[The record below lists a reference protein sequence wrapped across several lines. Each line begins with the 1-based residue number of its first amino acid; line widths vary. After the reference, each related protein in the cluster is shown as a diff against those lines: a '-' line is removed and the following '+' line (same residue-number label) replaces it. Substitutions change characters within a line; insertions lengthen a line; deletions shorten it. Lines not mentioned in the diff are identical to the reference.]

1 MPVPAYPGPNTATGN
16 GVTTVFPYSFPI
28 LAEADLRV
36 SVDDVVKTL
45 TTHYTISG
53 VGESSGGN
61 VTFLSAPA
69 NGAAVVIERSRAY
82 TRTTDYQRNGAFD
95 EQTVDADF
103 DAAIMLIQ
111 QLREI
116 TRRIPQLAA
125 GTTLLDL
132 ALPSPGAGEYL
143 RWNVGGTALETVD
156 LVGQLTGTPAVS
168 AFMATLLDDASAR
181 AGRQTL
187 LTHKKGSDVAS
198 AGTIDLDTTTGDVVD
213 VTGTTTITA
222 ITLSEG
228 EERTV
233 RFTGALTLTHGASL
247 VLPGSASITT
257 TAGDVAVFRGYAAGV
272 VRCTSYQRI
281 DGGAPRGG
289 WVLLA
294 EEAASASSTVDFVTA
309 DGLNATYDQYMVTFT
324 KVKPATDDVYLGLRI
339 GTGAGPTYQTANYQ
353 YAARMSGPS
362 AGADVGSA
370 SDDRIALSR
379 TGAGQGV
386 GSAAGE
392 LIHGVVYFEHPTDT
406 TDYHVFRAETGY
418 IRSDAAIVDYRGS
431 GTYGGAAAAMTGL
444 RFLFSSGNIASGT
457 FRLYG
462 LRK

>member
-1 MPVPAYPGPNTATGN
+1 MPVPAYPGPNTSTGN
-16 GVTTVFPYSFPI
+16 GVTTVFPYSFRI

-53 VGESSGGN
+53 VGDASGGN
-61 VTFLSAPA
+61 VTFLTAPA
-69 NGAAVVIERSRAY
+69 NGADVVIERSRAY
-82 TRTTDYQRNGAFD
+82 TRTTDYQRNGSFD

-143 RWNVGGTALETVD
+143 RWNAGGTALETVD

-168 AFMATLLDDASAR
+168 AFMETLLDDASAR

-187 LTHKKGSDVAS
+187 LMHKKGSDVAS

-247 VLPGSASITT
+247 VLPTSANIVTQ
-257 TAGDVAVFRGYAAGV
+257 AGDVAVFRGYAAGV
-272 VRCTSYQRI
+272 VRCTQFQPLVGLPTAFKHGTFTRDMS
-281 DGGAPRGG
+281 
-289 WVLLA
+289 L
-294 EEAASASSTVDFVTA
+294 ASSTQTVTGIGFKPRFILFLAAQNTTSSQASMGVDTGGSARGALYHSHAVSADTWAKSGTAYSIYAEQGGGNTYAGGVTA
-309 DGLNATYDQYMVTFT
+309 FRDGEF
-324 KVKPATDDVYLGLRI
+324 DVSWVR
-339 GTGAGPTYQTANYQ
+339 
-353 YAARMSGPS
+353 
-362 AGADVGSA
+362 
-370 SDDRIALSR
+370 
-379 TGAGQGV
+379 
-386 GSAAGE
+386 
-392 LIHGVVYFEHPTDT
+392 
-406 TDYHVFRAETGY
+406 
-418 IRSDAAIVDYRGS
+418 
-431 GTYGGAAAAMTGL
+431 GGAA
-444 RFLFSSGNIASGT
+444 SGT
-457 FRLYG
+457 LAIDFIAFR
-462 LRK
+462 

>member
-1 MPVPAYPGPNTATGN
+1 MPVPAYPGPNAATGN
-16 GVTTVFPYSFPI
+16 GVTTVFPYSFRI

-45 TTHYTISG
+45 TTHYTVSG
-53 VGESSGGN
+53 VGDSSGGN
-61 VTFLSAPA
+61 VTFLTAPT
-69 NGAAVVIERSRAY
+69 NGADVVIERARAY
-82 TRTTDYQRNGAFD
+82 TRTTDYQRNGSFD

-132 ALPSPGAGEYL
+132 ALPSPGASEYL
-143 RWNVGGTALETVD
+143 RWNAAGTALETVD
-156 LVGQLTGTPAVS
+156 LVSQLSGTPAVS
-168 AFMATLLDDASAR
+168 AFMETLLDDATAR
-181 AGRQTL
+181 QGRQTL

-198 AGTIDLDTTTGDVVD
+198 AGAIDLDTTTGDVVD
-213 VTGTTTITA
+213 VTGTTSITA

-233 RFTGALTLTHGASL
+233 RFTGVLTLTAGASL
-247 VLPGSASITT
+247 VLPAADSITT
-257 TAGDVAVFRGYAAGV
+257 VAGDVAVFRGYAAGV
-272 VRCTSYQRI
+272 VRCTSYTRK
-281 DGGAPRGG
+281 DGGAPQGS

-294 EEAASASSTVDFVTA
+294 HEPASASSVINFVTA
-309 DGLNATYDQYMVTFT
+309 DGLGDAYDAYMVVFT

-339 GTGAGPTYQTANYQ
+339 GTGIGPTYQTANYS
-353 YAARMSGPS
+353 YAGRFSGTG
-362 AGADVGSA
+362 AGADIGST
-370 SDDRIALSR
+370 SDDRIVLSR

-386 GSAAGE
+386 GSALGE
-392 LIHGVVYFEHPTDT
+392 HIDGVVYFANPEDA
-406 TDYHVFRAETGY
+406 TDYFLVRSESAY
-418 IRSDAAIVDYRGS
+418 MRSDGLICECRGS
-431 GTYGGAAAAMTGL
+431 GTYGSGATITGI
-444 RFLFSSGNIASGT
+444 RFLFSSGNIASGD